1 MTQDHGPDGRDWN
14 MREVEYDLGV
24 AGPGQSIVITSTRSV
39 AVKIMDHENYEL
51 YKADEDCNA
60 FSGRLTSS
68 PYRFKL
74 PREAQW
80 HVIINPNTYSGTAEF
95 NVRLI
100 EDSVLD
106 S

>member
-1 MTQDHGPDGRDWN
+1 
-14 MREVEYDLGV
+14 MRI
-24 AGPGQSIVITSTRSV
+24 A
-39 AVKIMDHENYEL
+39 
-51 YKADEDCNA
+51 NA